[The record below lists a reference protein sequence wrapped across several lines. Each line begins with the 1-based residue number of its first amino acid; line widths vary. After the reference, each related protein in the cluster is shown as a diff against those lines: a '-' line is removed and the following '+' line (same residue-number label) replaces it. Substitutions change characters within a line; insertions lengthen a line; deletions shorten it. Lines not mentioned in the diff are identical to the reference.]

1 MRDTFDPKRIER
13 DRKELLAKK
22 RQVWNAMPNE
32 AQENISELIRE
43 FYGDSKPKS
52 IHLKAGDLEYR
63 KRGGLK

>member
-1 MRDTFDPKRIER
+1 MQESRKTDTGRAESSVSR
-13 DRKELLAKK
+13 K

-52 IHLKAGDLEYR
+52 IHLRVGDLEYR
-63 KRGGLK
+63 QRG